1 MQLRLQDDIA
11 VQHTVAHTHVS
22 DDKAHEMLTTLH
34 HQIYP
39 LFFKHSIDLHPVVS
53 HRPVCLSSVSTCCE
67 QDVLTLQ
74 YTRSYAQAALVE
86 RLMGRDDMIN
96 HSVDV
101 RHHPVIE
108 VRVMPSFIAVELIVS
123 PYAWWDQQNF
133 IGKISIERHRQ
144 RFFRFIQSLD
154 SEAKIGFWRGTQLE
168 GLDVQ
173 VGQLKNPRVWNDLM
187 DTFDAGKDWFR
198 IGMWHTQDLSELL
211 ITHSPEQWV
220 HQINQL
226 YVMYNDLIWSSNN
239 SYRDFYHASR
249 KWQAV

>member
-1 MQLRLQDDIA
+1 
-11 VQHTVAHTHVS
+11 
-22 DDKAHEMLTTLH
+22 
-34 HQIYP
+34 
-39 LFFKHSIDLHPVVS
+39 
-53 HRPVCLSSVSTCCE
+53 
-67 QDVLTLQ
+67 
-74 YTRSYAQAALVE
+74 
-86 RLMGRDDMIN
+86 
-96 HSVDV
+96 
-101 RHHPVIE
+101 
-108 VRVMPSFIAVELIVS
+108 
-123 PYAWWDQQNF
+123 
-133 IGKISIERHRQ
+133 
-144 RFFRFIQSLD
+144 
-154 SEAKIGFWRGTQLE
+154 
-168 GLDVQ
+168 LDVQ